1 MRIPILYDFIRPKE
15 KLFKGDS
22 AADLRLK
29 EERTITTRRY
39 FKLREEAG
47 RGGGGR
53 EMAATICLGSCC
65 GSSRNGA

>member
-1 MRIPILYDFIRPKE
+1 MRSPILYDFIRPKE

-47 RGGGGR
+47 RGGGGKGNGGHDMFR
-53 EMAATICLGSCC
+53 ELL
-65 GSSRNGA
+65 RFF